1 MPSTPPAPIA
11 RPVSPPEPTP
21 KGPRQPMTPSPILRL
36 APLRELANTAPG
48 TAGTALSQML
58 GRSVDISVPNAFVLP
73 LAEAVEAVGP
83 PEEDVTGV
91 VIPLAG
97 DMDAVVLLVFPVAGA
112 GSLAGM
118 LGVEPGTEDAVSALS
133 EIGNIL
139 SASYIGSLGAMTGLE
154 LDLTPPQTVT
164 DMLAAIVATVLASRS
179 AGSDTALILDSELRV
194 EGEQCSLSFLLLP
207 EAGGV
212 GEILSRMGVEA

>member
-1 MPSTPPAPIA
+1 MSKHFTDMQLDA
-11 RPVSPPEPTP
+11 
-21 KGPRQPMTPSPILRL
+21 
-36 APLRELANTAPG
+36 LRELANIGSG

-58 GRSVDISVPNAFVLP
+58 GRSVDISVPNALVLP

-83 PEEDVTGV
+83 PEQEVTGV
-91 VIPLAG
+91 ASPLAG
-97 DMDAVVLLVFPVAGA
+97 DMDAIVLLVFPVEDAGTLCA
-112 GSLAGM
+112 M
-118 LGVEPGTEDAVSALS
+118 LGVEAGTEDALSALG

-139 SASYIGSLGAMTGLE
+139 GASYIGSLGAMTGLE

-179 AGSDTALILDSELRV
+179 EGTDTALILDSELRV
-194 EGEQCSLSFLLLP
+194 EGEECSLSFLLLP

-212 GEILSRMGVEA
+212 REILARMGVEA

>member
-1 MPSTPPAPIA
+1 MSTFTTMQLDA
-11 RPVSPPEPTP
+11 
-21 KGPRQPMTPSPILRL
+21 
-36 APLRELANTAPG
+36 LRELANIGSG

-58 GRSVDISVPNAFVLP
+58 GRSVDISVPNALVLP

-83 PEEDVTGV
+83 AEQEVTGV
-91 VIPLAG
+91 AIPLAG
-97 DMDAVVLLVFPVAGA
+97 DMDAIVLLVFPTQDA
-112 GSLAGM
+112 GSLAAM
-118 LGVEPGTEDAVSALS
+118 LGVEPGTEDAVSALG

-139 SASYIGSLGAMTGLE
+139 SASYIGSLAAMTGLE

-164 DMLAAIVATVLASRS
+164 DMLAAIVATVLASRA
-179 AGSDTALILDSELRV
+179 AGTDTALILDSELRV

-212 GEILSRMGVEA
+212 REILSRMGVEA

>member
-1 MPSTPPAPIA
+1 MSTFTTMQLDA
-11 RPVSPPEPTP
+11 
-21 KGPRQPMTPSPILRL
+21 
-36 APLRELANTAPG
+36 LRELANIGSG

-58 GRSVDISVPNAFVLP
+58 GRSVDISVPNALVLP

-83 PEEDVTGV
+83 PEQKVTGV
-91 VIPLAG
+91 AIPLAG
-97 DMDAVVLLVFPVAGA
+97 DMDAVVLLVFPVEDAGT
-112 GSLAGM
+112 LAAM
-118 LGVEPGTEDAVSALS
+118 LGVEPGTEDALSALS

-179 AGSDTALILDSELRV
+179 EGTDTALILDSELRV

-212 GEILSRMGVEA
+212 REILSRMGVEA

>member
-1 MPSTPPAPIA
+1 MSTFTTMQLDA
-11 RPVSPPEPTP
+11 
-21 KGPRQPMTPSPILRL
+21 
-36 APLRELANTAPG
+36 LRELANIGSG

-58 GRSVDISVPNAFVLP
+58 GRSVDISVPNALVLP

-83 PEEDVTGV
+83 PELEVTGV
-91 VIPLAG
+91 AIPLGG
-97 DMDAVVLLVFPVAGA
+97 DMDAVVLLVFPVADA
-112 GSLAGM
+112 ATLCGM
-118 LGVEPGTEDAVSALS
+118 LGVEPGTEDAVSALGV
-133 EIGNIL
+133 IGNIL
-139 SASYIGSLGAMTGLE
+139 GASYIGSLAAMTGLE

-179 AGSDTALILDSELRV
+179 EGTDTALILDSELRV

-212 GEILSRMGVEA
+212 REILSRMGVEA

>member
-1 MPSTPPAPIA
+1 M
-11 RPVSPPEPTP
+11 SPFTTL
-21 KGPRQPMTPSPILRL
+21 QLD
-36 APLRELANTAPG
+36 ALRELANVGSG
-48 TAGTALSQML
+48 TAGTALSQLL

-73 LAEAVEAVGP
+73 LADAVAAVGSP
-83 PEEDVTGV
+83 DEDVTGV

-97 DMDAVVLLVFPVAGA
+97 DMDAVVLLVFPVQDAGT
-112 GSLAGM
+112 LAAM

-164 DMLAAIVATVLASRS
+164 DMLAAIVATLLASR
-179 AGSDTALILDSELRV
+179 AHGTDTALILDSELQV
-194 EGEQCSLSFLLLP
+194 EGEPCSLSFLLLP
-207 EAGGV
+207 EPGGV
-212 GEILSRMGVEA
+212 REILSRMGVEA

>member
-1 MPSTPPAPIA
+1 MSTFSTMQLDA
-11 RPVSPPEPTP
+11 
-21 KGPRQPMTPSPILRL
+21 
-36 APLRELANTAPG
+36 LRELANIGSG

-58 GRSVDISVPNAFVLP
+58 GRSVDISVPNALVLP

-83 PEEDVTGV
+83 PEQAVTGV
-91 VIPLAG
+91 AIPLAG
-97 DMDAVVLLVFPVAGA
+97 DMDAVVLLVFPVEDA
-112 GSLAGM
+112 GSLAAM
-118 LGVEPGTEDAVSALS
+118 LGVEPGTEDALSALS

-164 DMLAAIVATVLASRS
+164 DMLAAIVATVLASR
-179 AGSDTALILDSELRV
+179 AEGTDTALILDSELRV

-212 GEILSRMGVEA
+212 REILSRMGVEA